1 MSLAVLAQDMAS
13 KGRNGDSMLVHMT
26 PGEVA
31 GLHALA
37 LKHGGSLTINP
48 ETGLPEANF
57 LKSLL
62 PIALGAFLGPAGAAI
77 GGGFFSSALAAGAAV
92 GGITTLATGSLSK
105 GLMAGLGAYGGFGLG
120 EALAGAG
127 ANALT
132 TAGVA
137 NYADTLAAQG
147 LEAGTGAYGEAASKL
162 ALESQKEAFA
172 KPFMDRAAAG
182 LSAVTSSPEA
192 LGSFAKDNFK
202 YLGAAASPIMADAM
216 VPTATKVEPVDTGN
230 IRKFSFDPYGQRYTP
245 IGVFPAK
252 DYKGGMAEGGIVALA
267 GGGGLTAQQFK
278 EQMYAGGLDDTAATK
293 RGLELAAAQ
302 GLNAQQTTNLWNEA
316 LGTKF
321 TPDDYARVS
330 RQYGIAGPQAN
341 VDFVKGLATN
351 DITAPDFLQQT
362 TARGLTSQDVNA
374 ALQGS
379 GLSKGAQFALT
390 NQNIGSDANASETYG
405 GLKGLS
411 NNINYWLKQHP
422 GASLNDI
429 KTEMAKWDLTDEDFQ
444 RATGKAVGDY
454 ATGDIKKVENLA
466 VGAGGNNAAVVNPNG
481 TVTQTALGNVAI
493 NPVTGERAPTTT
505 MQNIKDLYT
514 AGGGSLGYT
523 PVAPKTM
530 AEFNQRFNTMN
541 PEGDSAAA
549 YNYLMG
555 QGAYPTKSKVGE
567 IMKPYS
573 EAVLGVPADMSTKKY
588 IYDATTRKM
597 VLNPEYVPMS
607 FDTKGVQSYGLSL
620 SDISKYLKANNTATD
635 AQVYDWAAAN
645 NVTPDQIAAA
655 LGPTADLAAIRAK
668 YAAAKKAADKK
679 AADKKAANTTSA
691 DFDPVYNAK
700 SGGLMPHYADGGI
713 TGNGQLNL
721 NIPLN
726 LGGGNGGYSA
736 MGSGS
741 GFGSMP
747 PEFAAKL
754 GAGMSNNVAQSGLPD
769 FRSQMQGLDAKIQQL
784 PSVMAYNDYGK
795 SITGRP
801 PTADEMAQMD
811 KLRSAITSDKGY
823 TDLQSQMQR
832 LDSKYQQQAMGNQ
845 SAGLQQRYMQQ
856 APNVSSFA
864 AGGYAMG
871 GLGTL
876 GGYSDGGRL
885 LKGPGDGVSDSIPAT
900 IGRKQQPARL
910 ADGEFVIPARIVSE
924 LGNGSTDAGAKKLYA
939 MMDRVQRAR
948 GKTTGKNKVAANSRA
963 DKYLPA

>member
-1 MSLAVLAQDMAS
+1 
-13 KGRNGDSMLVHMT
+13 
-26 PGEVA
+26 
-31 GLHALA
+31 
-37 LKHGGSLTINP
+37 LTINP

-726 LGGGNGGYSA
+726 LGGGNGAIVLWVAARVSALCPLSLPLNWALVCQTMWHSLACLTSVHRCKGLMPRYNSCLLSWRTTTTVNLSPDVHLQPTKWRKWTSCAVQLQAIKVIRTYSLKCSVWTA
-736 MGSGS
+736 STS
-741 GFGSMP
+741 N
-747 PEFAAKL
+747 KL
-754 GAGMSNNVAQSGLPD
+754 WAISRLVCN
-769 FRSQMQGLDAKIQQL
+769 
-784 PSVMAYNDYGK
+784 
-795 SITGRP
+795 
-801 PTADEMAQMD
+801 
-811 KLRSAITSDKGY
+811 SAICNRPLMFRLL
-823 TDLQSQMQR
+823 LQAATPWAVLVLWAVILTVAVCSKAPVTVCLTPSQQR
-832 LDSKYQQQAMGNQ
+832 LVVNSNPHALPM
-845 SAGLQQRYMQQ
+845 
-856 APNVSSFA
+856 VS
-864 AGGYAMG
+864 
-871 GLGTL
+871 L
-876 GGYSDGGRL
+876 
-885 LKGPGDGVSDSIPAT
+885 
-900 IGRKQQPARL
+900 
-910 ADGEFVIPARIVSE
+910 
-924 LGNGSTDAGAKKLYA
+924 
-939 MMDRVQRAR
+939 
-948 GKTTGKNKVAANSRA
+948 
-963 DKYLPA
+963 